1 METLSRR
8 SFLAA
13 SAGAAG
19 TAAFL
24 VAPGV
29 AAATGAEEK
38 SRPAS
43 KPRGGEG
50 DGSDLIVLVRAG
62 SKGEIVIYSGENE
75 IMVTDRNLASAIARS
90 AKGKR

>member
-8 SFLAA
+8 SFLAV

-29 AAATGAEEK
+29 AAATGAEDK
-38 SRPAS
+38 SRSSS
-43 KPRGGEG
+43 KPRSDG

-62 SKGEIVIYSGENE
+62 GKGEIVIYSGENE
-75 IMVTDRNLASAIARS
+75 ITVNDRNLASAIARS
-90 AKGKR
+90 AKGKG